1 MKKVLVIGAGLSGLS
16 CAHHLKKNNVEVE
29 VYEKN
34 DSCGGRASS
43 DKVNGFI
50 LDKGFQVLLNNYSE
64 LKNLDIYKDL
74 DLQYFDS
81 GAKVFLHNKNYSLF
95 NPIYHPL
102 KFLRSNVVQIFS
114 GVDLFKIVSFL
125 LFSDK
130 GFIKQSTSSF
140 LKNTLSKKSL
150 KLFFFPFFGGVFL
163 SEDLEN
169 DASFFL
175 KVFKKFA
182 LGRAGLPSGGMSMLS
197 KKIIEKSNIDVSYNY
212 ELSKISGHRAHFKNG
227 RSARFDKVVLAM
239 PLHETNRF
247 MKLNLDLDYNS
258 TSTFY
263 ISSKENRLG
272 KSILLVPDESF
283 ETNSVQCLTNISKS
297 YSDTDKSLYSVS
309 SLNLNSSEEKILNEF
324 TLITGIDRNNISLE
338 KTYRIKRALHKF
350 REEIKSK
357 NNILFCGDWS
367 TEPSID
373 GAIKSGRLTAKKILN
388 SFK

>member
-1 MKKVLVIGAGLSGLS
+1 MKKVVVIGAGLSGLS
-16 CAHHLKKNNVEVE
+16 CAHHLKKNNVEVK

-43 DKVNGFI
+43 DKINGFI

-64 LKNLDIYKDL
+64 LKNLDIYEDL

-102 KFLRSNVVQIFS
+102 KFLRSNIIQIFS
-114 GVDLFKIVSFL
+114 GSDLYKILSFL
-125 LFSDK
+125 LFK
-130 GFIKQSTSSF
+130 KKVLIGQSTSSF
-140 LKNTLSKKSL
+140 VKNTLSKKSL

-163 SEDLEN
+163 SKDLETN
-169 DASFFL
+169 ANFFL

-182 LGRAGLPSGGMSMLS
+182 LGRAGLPSKGMSKLS
-197 KKIIEKSNIDVSYNY
+197 EKIIQKSNIDIAYNH
-212 ELSKISGHRAHFKNG
+212 ELYKISGDRAHFKNG
-227 RSARFDKVVLAM
+227 RSTRFDKIVLAM
-239 PLHETNRF
+239 PLHEINRF
-247 MKLNLDLDYNS
+247 MKLSLDLNYNS

-263 ISSKENRLG
+263 ISSKEKKLG

-338 KTYRIKRALHKF
+338 KTYRIKHALHKF

-373 GAIKSGRLTAKKILN
+373 GAIKSGRLIARKILN